1 MILFTRTQTLFHM
14 ADGVFFRVAL
24 LADVQYADKPDRDI
38 GGAVRYYRT
47 SLSRLR
53 STVNQLN
60 HHEQLTA
67 VIHLGDIV
75 DGNVSEAASLADF
88 SAVVRLFRRIRHPV
102 FHVVGNHCHDVGRP
116 TLLREL
122 GRPYYCEMLAPGWC
136 VAVLDTTDLGVNGAS
151 EELIKEGREWLDAHA
166 ELEHANEWNGGV
178 GKAQLHWLHTQLKQ
192 ARQRGEHTIVVGHMP
207 MMAAASSAMH
217 LTFNHAEVC
226 ALLDEFCDVC
236 PLYICGHCHHG
247 GYARSAAGV
256 HHVTVEGIVEM
267 PPGAERSHAVLTV
280 SQAEIVIDGGGGGVL
295 SRTLRF

>member
-1 MILFTRTQTLFHM
+1 MADGH
-14 ADGVFFRVAL
+14 ADGVFFRIAL

-53 STVNQLN
+53 SAVNQLN

-122 GRPYYCEMLAPGWC
+122 GRPYYSETLAPGWC

-151 EELIKEGREWLDAHA
+151 EELIKEGREWLDANA

>member
-1 MILFTRTQTLFHM
+1 
-14 ADGVFFRVAL
+14 
-24 LADVQYADKPDRDI
+24 
-38 GGAVRYYRT
+38 VRYYRT

-53 STVNQLN
+53 SAVNQLN
-60 HHEQLTA
+60 HNEQLTA

-122 GRPYYCEMLAPGWC
+122 GRPYYSETLAPGWC

-280 SQAEIVIDGGGGGVL
+280 SQAEIVIDGGGGGVS